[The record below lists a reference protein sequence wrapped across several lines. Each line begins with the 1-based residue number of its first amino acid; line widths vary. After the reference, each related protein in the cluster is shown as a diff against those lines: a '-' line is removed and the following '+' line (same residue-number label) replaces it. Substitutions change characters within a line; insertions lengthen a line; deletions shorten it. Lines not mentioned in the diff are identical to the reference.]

1 MLLSA
6 EAYVS
11 FSLASLW
18 VLEMCCEDQAGLKL
32 AFDLSIPGRSSCDRQ
47 QVLFESFVF
56 RLGMA
61 YWALD
66 GCDLTLAASG

>member
-1 MLLSA
+1 
-6 EAYVS
+6 
-11 FSLASLW
+11 
-18 VLEMCCEDQAGLKL
+18 MCCEDQAGLKL

-61 YWALD
+61 YWTLD